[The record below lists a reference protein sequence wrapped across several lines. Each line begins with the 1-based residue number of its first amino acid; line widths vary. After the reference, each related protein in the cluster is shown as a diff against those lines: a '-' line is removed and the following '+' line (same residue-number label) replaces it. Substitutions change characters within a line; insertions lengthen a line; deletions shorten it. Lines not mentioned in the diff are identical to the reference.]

1 MVLVDTNVLLDIMED
16 DPRWADWSYAALDAV
31 INSGEAA
38 AINPV
43 VYAELS
49 VYHVSKEILDSE
61 IASLQL
67 AMRAIPLDGLFL
79 AGKAFGRY
87 RASGGTKSNVLPDFF
102 IGAHA
107 AVEGA
112 TVLTRDP
119 RRIRGY
125 FPTVTLVSP

>member
-1 MVLVDTNVLLDIMED
+1 MVLVDTNVLLDIMEG
-16 DPRWADWSYAALDAV
+16 DPRWADWSLAALDAIV
-31 INSGEAA
+31 NSGEMV

-43 VYAELS
+43 IYAELS
-49 VYHVSKEILDSE
+49 VYHESKETLDSE
-61 IASLQL
+61 IATLKL
-67 AMRAIPLDGLFL
+67 AFHPIPLGGLFL

-87 RASGGTKSNVLPDFF
+87 RAAGGTKSNVLPDFF

-112 TVLTRDP
+112 TLLTRDP
-119 RRIRGY
+119 RRIRTY